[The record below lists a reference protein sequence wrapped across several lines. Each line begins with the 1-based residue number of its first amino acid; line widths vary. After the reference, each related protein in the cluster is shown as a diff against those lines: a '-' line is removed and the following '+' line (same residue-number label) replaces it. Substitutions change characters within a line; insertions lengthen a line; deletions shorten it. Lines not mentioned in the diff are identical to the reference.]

1 MYQSINYKEN
11 DIAKGIVTSIKKY
24 GAFLS
29 FEGGYIGLLHISEI
43 STNFVNSINT
53 FFKVGDVITV
63 LIKSVDRNTKFL
75 KLSIKDLPTDLNEF
89 KEILPS
95 KKVTT
100 YIKDIDFSKLEK
112 ILPKMIQDE
121 LEREKQNGIWF
132 EVWLCKRGQEI

>member
-121 LEREKQNGIWF
+121 LEREKQYGI
-132 EVWLCKRGQEI
+132 